1 MAPQAP
7 PEAHFTAMTTLR
19 FPVPED
25 MTPEDREI
33 VEGVARR
40 LGKEPGQ
47 LSAIWRA
54 QMHWPHYLEAN
65 LDQTMRG
72 FRYRGV
78 IPELTKEAMH
88 AGVSMVNRCEF

>member
-1 MAPQAP
+1 
-7 PEAHFTAMTTLR
+7 MTTLR
-19 FPVPED
+19 FPALED

-33 VEGVARR
+33 VERVARR
-40 LGKEPGQ
+40 LGQEPDQ
-47 LSAIWRA
+47 LSTIWRA

-65 LDQTMRG
+65 LDQTSRG

-88 AGVSMVNRCEF
+88 AAVSMVNRCEF